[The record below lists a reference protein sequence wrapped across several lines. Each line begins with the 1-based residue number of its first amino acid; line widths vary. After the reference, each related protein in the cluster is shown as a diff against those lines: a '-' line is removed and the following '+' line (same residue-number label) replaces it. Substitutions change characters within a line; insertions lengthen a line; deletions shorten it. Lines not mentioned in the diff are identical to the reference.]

1 MRVAFVG
8 KGGVGKSMIAGT
20 FARLLARRGE
30 DVLAVDTDPMP
41 GLNFM
46 LGLPVVDI
54 AIPDEA
60 VVEGPPDGDRFVLR
74 PGLDAIGAVE
84 AYAPVGADGVR
95 YLQFG
100 NLRGPVSTQFRSQA
114 AFRQI
119 VRDLPED
126 RWHLIGDLPGG
137 TRQAMFGWG
146 KFADTVAIVV
156 EPTPKS
162 ISTACRLARMREAT
176 WAPRELV
183 VVANRVRLATDADDI
198 SARTGLRVVAAI
210 PDDPEVSA
218 ADRAGLAPLDGAP
231 HSPFVA
237 AVRGLV
243 DQSVPTLARE
253 EVTR

>member
-30 DVLAVDTDPMP
+30 MVLAVDTDPMP

-46 LGLPVVDI
+46 LGLPVVDV
-54 AIPDEA
+54 AIPDDA
-60 VVEGPPDGDRFVLR
+60 VVEGLPGQERFVLR
-74 PGLDAIGAVE
+74 PGLDAVGAVE
-84 AYAPVGADGVR
+84 AFAPIGADGVR

-119 VRDLPED
+119 VHDLPED
-126 RWHLIGDLPGG
+126 RWHVVGDLPGG

-162 ISTACRLARMREAT
+162 ISTARRLARMREAT
-176 WAPRELV
+176 WAPKDLV
-183 VVANRVRLATDADDI
+183 VVANRVRCATDATDI
-198 SARTGLRVVAAI
+198 AARLGLDVVGAI
-210 PDDPEVSA
+210 PDDVEVSK

-237 AVRGLV
+237 AVAGLV
-243 DQSVPTLARE
+243 DQFVSQYATKEVAR
-253 EVTR
+253 